1 MKIVQLT
8 GDFPPILCGVGSYT
22 QHLSRA
28 LAEQGA
34 EVYVIT
40 SADNQQPD
48 QVPGVSVLPM
58 MEHWRPSAWA
68 AMRECL
74 EQIQPDIVH
83 VQYQIATFDDGSLIY
98 TLPYRSRWPVV
109 TTFHDYATPVH
120 LGKPG
125 KALVFSQLFASRQ
138 VIVTHDKPYMTFRKV
153 PLLNRKLNLI
163 PIGSNI
169 PVAAPTLPAA
179 ETAPHEPVL
188 LFFGFIWRGKN
199 VEQLIRLLRYLLD
212 KGIATQLRI
221 VGDIQDQA
229 YYDEM
234 QHLAQELGV
243 AGRLH
248 FTGELA
254 DQQVSEEL
262 HQADL
267 GVFPFTNGIST
278 GHGTTI
284 AAFEHGLP
292 VVTTATPELT
302 ALKTYF
308 KDRQNIMMTPLGD
321 ETAFQNA
328 VYELL
333 TTPSLMAT
341 LKRNLDS
348 LAHAFSWTDIAQRHI
363 KTVYARITG

>member
-8 GDFPPILCGVGSYT
+8 GNYPPILCGVGSYT

-40 SADNQQPD
+40 SAVNQQSD
-48 QVPGVSVLPM
+48 QLSGVTVLPI
-58 MEHWRPSAWA
+58 MEHWQSSAWA
-68 AMRECL
+68 NMSNCL

-83 VQYQIATFDDGSLIY
+83 VQYQISTFNDGSLIY

-109 TTFHDYATPVH
+109 TTFHDYATPIH

-125 KALVFSQLFASRQ
+125 KALVFSQLFTSRQ
-138 VIVTHDKPYMTFRKV
+138 VIVTHDKPFMTFRKV
-153 PLLNRKLNLI
+153 PLLKGKLTLI

-169 PVAAPTLPAA
+169 PVAVPALPVATA
-179 ETAPHEPVL
+179 APHEPVL

-199 VEQLIRLLRYLLD
+199 IEQLIRLLRYLLD
-212 KGIATQLRI
+212 KGVATQLRI

-234 QHLAQELGV
+234 QQLAQELGV
-243 AGRLH
+243 ADRLH

-254 DQQVSEEL
+254 DPQVSDEL
-262 HQADL
+262 RRADL
-267 GVFPFTNGIST
+267 GVFPFTNGVST

-308 KDRQNIMMTPLGD
+308 RDRENIMLTPLGD

-333 TTPSLMAT
+333 TTPSLMA
-341 LKRNLDS
+341 
-348 LAHAFSWTDIAQRHI
+348 
-363 KTVYARITG
+363 